1 MKQEVGVRK
10 LLNIIGVFIF
20 GGLALTNV
28 SNPLP
33 SSDYTRQFMLFIVGS
48 TMIYYFLVN
57 IYFIGKVGK
66 KIVFTILI
74 LLGSVSM
81 IIAFYL
87 STNSCTHV

>member
-66 KIVFTILI
+66 KIFFTILI

-87 STNSCTHV
+87 STNS